1 MESNISRIS
10 PGPIPIKK
18 KFINFKKQANF
29 DTALQEGTI
38 LSTSIVFIDDTQKIW
53 THGVYFSSLKE
64 ALDKYSELYQAISD
78 AFSHMRTYI
87 DDQFA
92 AIDDQIADVRINKV
106 TVNGQEQPIA
116 NNEVTITINPA
127 YTLNFQDGVN
137 TLQEANTLGEAYT
150 INKLTTYNVSKL
162 YFTDANNIK
171 KEVDLA
177 NPNLVVQSGQLIT
190 WDVEKTADGLASITV
205 YKK

>member
-1 MESNISRIS
+1 M
-10 PGPIPIKK
+10 
-18 KFINFKKQANF
+18 
-29 DTALQEGTI
+29 QEGNI

-64 ALDKYSELYQAISD
+64 VLDKYSELSQIIINEVIS
-78 AFSHMRTYI
+78 RKKYV
-87 DDQFA
+87 
-92 AIDDQIADVRINKV
+92 DDQIAAVKINKV
-106 TVNGQEQPIA
+106 TVNGQEQTIA

-137 TLQEANTLGEAYT
+137 TLQEANTLGEDYT

-162 YFTDANNIK
+162 YFTDATNTK

-177 NPNLVVQSGQLIT
+177 NPNLIVQPGQLIT

>member
-1 MESNISRIS
+1 M
-10 PGPIPIKK
+10 PIKK
-18 KFINFKKQANF
+18 KLINFKKQANF
-29 DTALQEGTI
+29 DTALQGGNI

-64 ALDKYSELYQAISD
+64 VLDKYSELSQSITDAIKD
-78 AFSHMRTYI
+78 EKDYVDGQI
-87 DDQFA
+87 A
-92 AIDDQIADVRINKV
+92 AIRIDRV
-106 TVNGQEQPIA
+106 TVNGQEQTIA
-116 NNEVTITINPA
+116 DN
-127 YTLNFQDGVN
+127 GVN

-162 YFTDANNIK
+162 YFTDANNTK

>member
-1 MESNISRIS
+1 M
-10 PGPIPIKK
+10 PIKK
-18 KFINFKKQANF
+18 KLINFKKQANF
-29 DTALQEGTI
+29 DTALQGGNI

-64 ALDKYSELYQAISD
+64 VLDKYSELSQTITDEVTSRKKYV
-78 AFSHMRTYI
+78 
-87 DDQFA
+87 
-92 AIDDQIADVRINKV
+92 DDQIAAVKINKV
-106 TVNGQEQPIA
+106 TVNGQEQTIA

-150 INKLTTYNVSKL
+150 INKLTAYNVSKL
-162 YFTDANNIK
+162 YFTDANNTK

>member
-1 MESNISRIS
+1 M
-10 PGPIPIKK
+10 PIKK
-18 KFINFKKQANF
+18 KLINFKKQANF
-29 DTALQEGTI
+29 DTALQGGNI

-64 ALDKYSELYQAISD
+64 VLDKYSELSQSITDAIKQGKD
-78 AFSHMRTYI
+78 YVDEQI
-87 DDQFA
+87 A
-92 AIDDQIADVRINKV
+92 AIRIDKV
-106 TVNGQEQPIA
+106 TVNGQEQTIA
-116 NNEVTITINPA
+116 GNAVTITINPA

-162 YFTDANNIK
+162 YFTDANNTK

>member
-10 PGPIPIKK
+10 PWPIPIKK

-29 DTALQEGTI
+29 DTALQEGSI

-64 ALDKYSELYQAISD
+64 VLDMYSELRQVIMD
-78 AFSHMRTYI
+78 MGTHVNEYI
-87 DDQFA
+87 DDRIA
-92 AIDDQIADVRINKV
+92 AVTINKV

-116 NNEVTITINPA
+116 DNEVTITINPA

-162 YFTDANNIK
+162 YFTDANNTK

>member
-1 MESNISRIS
+1 M
-10 PGPIPIKK
+10 
-18 KFINFKKQANF
+18 
-29 DTALQEGTI
+29 
-38 LSTSIVFIDDTQKIW
+38 
-53 THGVYFSSLKE
+53 YFSSLKE
-64 ALDKYSELYQAISD
+64 VLNKYSELSQTITDEVTNRKKYV
-78 AFSHMRTYI
+78 
-87 DDQFA
+87 
-92 AIDDQIADVRINKV
+92 DDQIAAIRINKV
-106 TVNGQEQPIA
+106 TVNGQEQTIA

-137 TLQEANTLGEAYT
+137 TLQEANTLGKAYT

-162 YFTDANNIK
+162 YFTDANNTK

-177 NPNLVVQSGQLIT
+177 NPNLIVQSGQLIT

>member
-1 MESNISRIS
+1 M
-10 PGPIPIKK
+10 PIKK
-18 KFINFKKQANF
+18 KLINFKKQANF
-29 DTALQEGTI
+29 DTALQGGNI

-64 ALDKYSELYQAISD
+64 VLDKYSELSQTITDEVTSGKKYV
-78 AFSHMRTYI
+78 
-87 DDQFA
+87 
-92 AIDDQIADVRINKV
+92 DDQIAAVKINKV
-106 TVNGQEQPIA
+106 TVNGQEQIIA

-137 TLQEANTLGEAYT
+137 TLQEANTLGGAYT
-150 INKLTTYNVSKL
+150 INKLATYNVSKL
-162 YFTDANNIK
+162 YFTDANNTK

>member
-1 MESNISRIS
+1 M
-10 PGPIPIKK
+10 PIKK
-18 KFINFKKQANF
+18 KLINFKKQANF
-29 DTALQEGTI
+29 DTALQGGNI

-64 ALDKYSELYQAISD
+64 VLDKYSELSQTITDEVTNRKKYV
-78 AFSHMRTYI
+78 
-87 DDQFA
+87 
-92 AIDDQIADVRINKV
+92 DDQIAAVKINKV
-106 TVNGQEQPIA
+106 TVNGQEQIIA
-116 NNEVTITINPA
+116 NNEVTITINSA

-162 YFTDANNIK
+162 YFTDANNTK
-171 KEVDLA
+171 KEVNLA